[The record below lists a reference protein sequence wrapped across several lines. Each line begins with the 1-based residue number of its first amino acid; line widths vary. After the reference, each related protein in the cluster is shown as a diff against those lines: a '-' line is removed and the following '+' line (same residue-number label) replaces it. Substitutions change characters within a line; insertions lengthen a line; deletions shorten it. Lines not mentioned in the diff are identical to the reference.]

1 MLIPVRCFTCG
12 KVIGNLEGP
21 MERLKEQGYDINEI
35 CEKLKVKRYC
45 CKRILLSYIDLTE
58 DLMMYQQTPDQVT
71 LYDGVKNVRIYKG
84 L

>member
-12 KVIGNLEGP
+12 KVIGNLEGR
-21 MERLKEQGYDINEI
+21 METLKEEGYDMNQI
-35 CEKLKVKRYC
+35 CEKLDVKRYC

-58 DLMMYQQTPDQVT
+58 DLMMYQQTPDQVK
-71 LYDGVKNVRIYKG
+71 LYDGVKNVRIYEG